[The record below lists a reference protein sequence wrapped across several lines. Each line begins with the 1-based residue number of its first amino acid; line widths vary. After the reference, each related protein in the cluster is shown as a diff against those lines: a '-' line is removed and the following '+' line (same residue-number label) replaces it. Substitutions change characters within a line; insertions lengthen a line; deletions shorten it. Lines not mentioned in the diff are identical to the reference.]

1 MRSRVTSLLK
11 KRAAQGAAIASDINN
26 PTKMKMITNQIKQ
39 PMRRMTTKI
48 TKQPTRKI
56 TLAEE
61 KS

>member
-1 MRSRVTSLLK
+1 MRSRVSPLIRRTAQ
-11 KRAAQGAAIASDINN
+11 RAVIASGINN
-26 PTKMKMITNQIKQ
+26 PTKVKMTINEMKQ
-39 PMRRMTTKI
+39 PMRRVTTKI